1 MKRGLHDVRQKLSSI
16 KYERILHIVLTNN
29 KDCPKI
35 LHFKQKVKKI
45 HYRRFYMRL
54 MQYSIE

>member
-1 MKRGLHDVRQKLSSI
+1 MKRVLHDVRQKLSSI

-35 LHFKQKVKKI
+35 LHFKQKVKKNTLSTLLYAI
-45 HYRRFYMRL
+45 NAILY
-54 MQYSIE
+54 